1 MYKRNKE
8 PLVLT
13 ENQGKS
19 YQQKLFW
26 GRPIALISY
35 ASLILIIA
43 YHELQIPIDWP
54 VACMKLIPLLIFIP
68 GLLKQTHRTY
78 SWICFVCLIYF
89 VAIFPVAYTRNLWSD
104 WLITFLVTSLFISS
118 MMTSRWLQYW
128 RYFLLQQQT
137 RLTQKD

>member
-13 ENQGKS
+13 ESQGETYRK
-19 YQQKLFW
+19 KLFW

-35 ASLILIIA
+35 VILLLSIA
-43 YHELQIPIDWP
+43 YDELQTPIEWP
-54 VACMKLIPLLIFIP
+54 VAGMKLIPLLIFIP
-68 GLLKQTHRTY
+68 GLIKQTFRTY

-89 VAIFPVAYTRNLWSD
+89 VAIFPVAYTRSLWSD
-104 WLITFLVTSLFISS
+104 WLITFLVTTLFISS

-128 RYFLLQQQT
+128 RYFLLQQT
-137 RLTQKD
+137 RLAQKD